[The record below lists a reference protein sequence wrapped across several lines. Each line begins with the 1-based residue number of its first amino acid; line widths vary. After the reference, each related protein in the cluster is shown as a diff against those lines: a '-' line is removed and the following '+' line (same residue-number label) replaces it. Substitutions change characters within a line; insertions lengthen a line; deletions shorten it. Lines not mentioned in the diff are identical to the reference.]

1 MTASV
6 TYHLSLADKD
16 ESAIAI
22 GLMIS
27 ELREAADDT
36 MGVALYS
43 SAMPS
48 IHRRR
53 VNPKRRQH
61 QVGKTSHGTGS
72 SDQIAV
78 VYPATEEDIARLA
91 KAKHIQPIAH
101 GKGRH
106 LLLQPLEIRLADGFR
121 YFSTIQYMDD
131 VAGFLEG

>member
-48 IHRRR
+48 I
-53 VNPKRRQH
+53 
-61 QVGKTSHGTGS
+61 S
-72 SDQIAV
+72 ST
-78 VYPATEEDIARLA
+78 P
-91 KAKHIQPIAH
+91 
-101 GKGRH
+101 G
-106 LLLQPLEIRLADGFR
+106 
-121 YFSTIQYMDD
+121 
-131 VAGFLEG
+131 